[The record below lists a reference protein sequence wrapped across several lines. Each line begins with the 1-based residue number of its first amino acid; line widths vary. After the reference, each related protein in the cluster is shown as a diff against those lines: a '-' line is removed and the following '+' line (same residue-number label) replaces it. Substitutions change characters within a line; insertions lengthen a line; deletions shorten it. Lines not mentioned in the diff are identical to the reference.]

1 MSKTPLTTSNSLA
14 SDIQKDLLIRGI
26 IESDVLVSNTA
37 DFDIE
42 SVMNDFAV
50 SASKIVFGSHKQL
63 HWLLQDSKDL
73 YSQELEIK
81 SELFASISELNR
93 AQLLAALQTIA
104 KDRVQDEQSTRK
116 PTLVSAYT
124 SPQAKPP
131 QGVAA
136 LTSASKRRPV
146 GSNSSS
152 KSLKSTHAT
161 ESAVVLVVGV
171 VKECS
176 EQEFLQHNSLNYYRI
191 SKVKKAEGIRYLY
204 LFGCNDSHH
213 DDESKEV
220 VEDLVG
226 ADEYDSDVQIIA
238 LPPNAMQIKEEF
250 EAKKDKAT
258 KGKKASKG
266 KKGKKTSE
274 GEK

>member
-26 IESDVLVSNTA
+26 IESDVLVPNTA

-73 YSQELEIK
+73 YSQELKIK

-146 GSNSSS
+146 GSSNSSS
-152 KSLKSTHAT
+152 KCDGICGSPCGGSGQ
-161 ESAVVLVVGV
+161 GV
-171 VKECS
+171 
-176 EQEFLQHNSLNYYRI
+176 Q
-191 SKVKKAEGIRYLY
+191 
-204 LFGCNDSHH
+204 
-213 DDESKEV
+213 
-220 VEDLVG
+220 
-226 ADEYDSDVQIIA
+226 
-238 LPPNAMQIKEEF
+238 
-250 EAKKDKAT
+250 
-258 KGKKASKG
+258 
-266 KKGKKTSE
+266 
-274 GEK
+274 

>member
-26 IESDVLVSNTA
+26 IESDVLVPNTA
-37 DFDIE
+37 NFDIE

-146 GSNSSS
+146 GSSNSSS
-152 KSLKSTHAT
+152 KCAKSTHST

-220 VEDLVG
+220 LEDLVG
-226 ADEYDSDVQIIA
+226 ADEYDSDVQIMGVS
-238 LPPNAMQIKEEF
+238 PTNAMQIKLEF
-250 EAKKDKAT
+250 EAKKEKAT
-258 KGKKASKG
+258 KGKKKWKG
-266 KKGKKTSE
+266 KKGK
-274 GEK
+274 